1 MSRYAYYEN
10 IFSFKPSIP
19 FYVFFLH
26 IDKHIGC
33 CRISICWKHF
43 LCIYVWTLMC
53 GVRPK
58 PAPRVS
64 DSSLQLRVTAKDL
77 PAEAKI

>member
-1 MSRYAYYEN
+1 
-10 IFSFKPSIP
+10 
-19 FYVFFLH
+19 
-26 IDKHIGC
+26 
-33 CRISICWKHF
+33 
-43 LCIYVWTLMC
+43 MC